1 MSKILHEMTGSL
13 PRGAHACHLFST
25 AGEQKQILLPF
36 CQQGLKRNEFVS
48 LTASADTIDDWQLE
62 LQAYGI
68 DVQAERER
76 GALMIKAI
84 GEPSEHFNPVRQ
96 ARNLWRMV
104 QPMLER
110 FPAARLLRAQP
121 WSAEALTI
129 EDLCHFELTKNLL
142 FQDTDVCSVCQYDL
156 SHHSPQAI
164 HTALRTHPL
173 VILDG
178 MLREN
183 PFYDGD
189 AILKQEPSAFGSD
202 ADAQAVEQMLASFR

>member
-1 MSKILHEMTGSL
+1 MSKPPHEMTGSL
-13 PRGAHACHLFST
+13 LRGAHACHLFST
-25 AGEQKQILLPF
+25 AGQQKQILLPF

-76 GALMIKAI
+76 GALMIKGI
-84 GEPSEHFNPVRQ
+84 GEPSADFNPVRQ

-110 FPAARLLRAQP
+110 FAAVRLVRAQP

-142 FQDTDVCSVCQYDL
+142 FQDTDVRSVCQYDL
-156 SHHSPQAI
+156 TNHSPQAI

-189 AILKQEPSAFGSD
+189 AILKQEPAAFGSD
-202 ADAQAVEQMLASFR
+202 ADAQAVEQMLASLR